1 MADPKRATNW
11 LKLSEKELT
20 QARERQLKADPKK
33 LEDPG
38 FAHIEKSWKLIQADY
53 RANPVLVPPTITFD
67 REMTLYLGDITARL
81 VYYGCAHGGAD
92 IIVSIPEENIVLTGG
107 IFYPT
112 HVPMLSRAAEQATPE
127 VVDNWFTVMHAV
139 LNEANENTRFLPSHD
154 RGIMKKEQCAQFI
167 SYLEKL

>member
-33 LEDPG
+33 LEEPG
-38 FAHIEKSWKLIQADY
+38 FADIEKCWKLIQADY

-67 REMTLYLGDITARL
+67 REM
-81 VYYGCAHGGAD
+81 
-92 IIVSIPEENIVLTGG
+92 
-107 IFYPT
+107 
-112 HVPMLSRAAEQATPE
+112 